1 VRLVK
6 VFNNTIMAKKSMME
20 YMKGRNSMQ
29 LKNSDEPKGKQ
40 LSKTKFDSPSGK
52 VIGEQRNAVSK
63 AGEKNKSRQN
73 EAAAAP
79 KPMSKGKK
87 ILMAVGA
94 GAAIAGKVAYDMY
107 HDKIRGN
114 YMSEHNVGGGTLYKN
129 SGPYGDNP
137 SNRELRKWKK
147 SR

>member
-1 VRLVK
+1 
-6 VFNNTIMAKKSMME
+6 ME

-63 AGEKNKSRQN
+63 AGEKNKGRQN

-79 KPMSKGKK
+79 KPMSKAKK
-87 ILMAVGA
+87 AAIAIGT
-94 GAAIAGKVAYDMY
+94 GAAIVGKAAYDIY
-107 HDKIRGN
+107 HDKIRGK
-114 YMSEHNVGGGTLYKN
+114 YGEAYADAPDK
-129 SGPYGDNP
+129 SGPYGYNP